1 LAAGPAGKLHVN
13 PPASHVLAQGELLVV
28 MGSEEALRSLPGT

>member
-1 LAAGPAGKLHVN
+1 VN

-28 MGSEEALRSLPGT
+28 MGSEEALRSLPGS